1 MVPPPHFGRLRALL
15 YDGRVIKTS
24 YLRVYQPLS
33 DFPLEDR
40 RRWSGDHQPAAD
52 ESQGASQSWLF
63 GAVLPA
69 GEAGFVSGEGA
80 FLREAE
86 GRIYVCPWRTRL
98 RMLAGMLAFRDSV
111 PEEVADAF
119 VPETEAQRAVR
130 ELARIGERDPGI
142 RSHILHANWHVPLR
156 WFAAFWGSERVLVE
170 DRHGLRVRYQTS
182 LADAKARLARALSI
196 LEDADA
202 DEGVTEAFEELGA
215 WLADFKGEGLIELD
229 YGSVASMFPDDALAD
244 DGSAM
249 EVWAWLEALAFGDD
263 LRAER
268 AFGALA
274 DKWAELRAREV
285 AN

>member
-1 MVPPPHFGRLRALL
+1 M
-15 YDGRVIKTS
+15 IKTS

-40 RRWSGDHQPAAD
+40 RRWSGADQPAAD
-52 ESQGASQSWLF
+52 DSAGAWRSWLI
-63 GAVLPA
+63 GAILPA
-69 GEAGFVSGEGA
+69 GGAGFVSSEGA
-80 FLREAE
+80 SLREAE

-111 PEEVADAF
+111 PEEVAEAF
-119 VPETEAQRAVR
+119 VPQREALRAAR

-156 WFAAFWGSERVLVE
+156 WFAAFQGSERVLVE

-182 LADAKARLARALSI
+182 LVDAKARLARALSI
-196 LEDADA
+196 LDEAKADG
-202 DEGVTEAFEELGA
+202 GVIEAFEELQA
-215 WLADFKGEGLIELD
+215 WLADFNGEGLLELD
-229 YGSVASMFPDDALAD
+229 YGSVASMFPDDDLAD
-244 DGSAM
+244 DGSAS
-249 EVWAWLEALAFGDD
+249 EVWAWLEALSCGDD
-263 LRAER
+263 LRAGR
-268 AFGALA
+268 SFGALA